1 MENIYLIR
9 DYSKNQRN
17 KGGHLLGL
25 SDTTVLAIY
34 CDILKV
40 SISRCFVINYRDTI
54 PVHYCHYRFLQLNSA
69 TLQLNSSRLQLSSS
83 LLQLNS
89 SRLQLNS
96 SRLQL
101 NSSVLQLNSSRLQL
115 NSSLLQLNSS
125 LLQLNS
131 SITRMAAGA
140 NMKT

>member
-1 MENIYLIR
+1 MMWQKDHIPINSSEHYNI
-9 DYSKNQRN
+9 K
-17 KGGHLLGL
+17 
-25 SDTTVLAIY
+25 DTAPPGIGVVTSTL
-34 CDILKV
+34 
-40 SISRCFVINYRDTI
+40 TI
-54 PVHYCHYRFLQLNSA
+54 DSVTEEDEGTFSCYRFLQLNSA

-83 LLQLNS
+83 L
-89 SRLQLNS
+89 LQLNS